1 MGGRQNRD
9 LAGTQQT
16 TAVSPSKTNNPFPL
30 QLLMDS
36 IGGTSLTI
44 MLTCISPAEGHIQ
57 ESMRTLDYANRA
69 KNVKNKPVVLLD
81 PQQTMLQEL
90 KKEIDILRCEIFLS
104 TSLSIHLSSRTS
116 ASLYLYV
123 SPSLRTFL
131 LYICMS
137 LRLCVPFCSIFV
149 CFSVFAYLCTFLLLP
164 LSS

>member
-1 MGGRQNRD
+1 MDGGQNRD

-16 TAVSPSKTNNPFPL
+16 TAVSPFKPNNPFPL

-104 TSLSIHLSSRTS
+104 TSLSIHPSFFPNITHLPLS
-116 ASLYLYV
+116 
-123 SPSLRTFL
+123 
-131 LYICMS
+131 ICMS
-137 LRLCVPFCSIFV
+137 LNLFVFAPFCSIFV
-149 CFSVFAYLCTFLLLP
+149 CISVFAYLCTFLLLS